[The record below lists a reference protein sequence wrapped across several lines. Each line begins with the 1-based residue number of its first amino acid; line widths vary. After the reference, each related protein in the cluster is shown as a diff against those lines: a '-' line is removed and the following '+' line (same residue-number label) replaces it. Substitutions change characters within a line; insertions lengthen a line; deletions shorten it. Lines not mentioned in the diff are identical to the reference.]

1 MNNYELVCILDPQV
15 GEGQY
20 EQVVEKYETYLK
32 ENGGEITQ
40 IDHWGL
46 RRLAYTSAS
55 LKNRRQG
62 YYVIFQ
68 FSAASTLIDQIVQ
81 KLKLDESV
89 LRYLLTAVNGEFI
102 HVPQLVAD
110 NFLEEAF
117 PRPARG
123 PRDRGGPR
131 RDRDDRGSR
140 DRDDRGSRDRD
151 DRGSRDRDDRG
162 PRDRDDRG
170 PRSEAPDSEPA
181 AAAPKEAAAEVAKE
195 SDDS

>member
-1 MNNYELVCILDPQV
+1 MKNYELVCILDPQV

-20 EQVVEKYETYLK
+20 EQAIEKYETYIK

-40 IDHWGL
+40 IDDWGL

-68 FSAASTLIDQIVQ
+68 FTVEQTMIDALEQTI
-81 KLKLDESV
+81 KLDDGV
-89 LRYLLTAVNGEFI
+89 LRYLLTGVDGDFI

-117 PRPARG
+117 ARPARG
-123 PRDRGGPR
+123 PRDRDRGGPR

-140 DRDDRGSRDRD
+140 DREDRP
-151 DRGSRDRDDRG
+151 
-162 PRDRDDRG
+162 PRVAAA
-170 PRSEAPDSEPA
+170 PAKSEAAEAPA
-181 AAAPKEAAAEVAKE
+181 AAAVGE
-195 SDDS
+195 SKDS

>member
-1 MNNYELVCILDPQV
+1 MKNYELVCILDPQV

-20 EQVVEKYETYLK
+20 EQAIEKYETYIK

-40 IDHWGL
+40 MDDWGL

-68 FSAASTLIDQIVQ
+68 FAVEQTMIDALEQTI
-81 KLKLDESV
+81 KLDDGV
-89 LRYLLTAVNGEFI
+89 LRYLLTGVDGDFI

-117 PRPARG
+117 ARPARG
-123 PRDRGGPR
+123 PRDRDRGGPR

-140 DRDDRGSRDRD
+140 DREDRPSRATAA
-151 DRGSRDRDDRG
+151 
-162 PRDRDDRG
+162 PA
-170 PRSEAPDSEPA
+170 PAKSEAAEAPA
-181 AAAPKEAAAEVAKE
+181 EAAVGE
-195 SDDS
+195 SKDS

>member
-1 MNNYELVCILDPQV
+1 MKNYELVCILDPQV

-20 EQVVEKYETYLK
+20 EQAIEKYETYIK

-40 IDHWGL
+40 MDDWGL

-68 FSAASTLIDQIVQ
+68 FAVEQTMIDALEQTI
-81 KLKLDESV
+81 KLDDGV
-89 LRYLLTAVNGEFI
+89 LRYLLTGVDGDFI

-117 PRPARG
+117 ARPARG
-123 PRDRGGPR
+123 PRDRDRGGPR
-131 RDRDDRGSR
+131 RDRDDRGDRGDRGAR
-140 DRDDRGSRDRD
+140 DREERPSR
-151 DRGSRDRDDRG
+151 
-162 PRDRDDRG
+162 
-170 PRSEAPDSEPA
+170 A
-181 AAAPKEAAAEVAKE
+181 AAAPAAAPAPAPAPEPAKSEAAEAPAEAAVGE
-195 SDDS
+195 SKDS

>member
-1 MNNYELVCILDPQV
+1 MKNYELVCILDPQV

-20 EQVVEKYETYLK
+20 EQAVEKYETYIK

-40 IDHWGL
+40 IDNWGL

-68 FSAASTLIDQIVQ
+68 FAAEPTLIDSLEETI
-81 KLKLDESV
+81 KLDDGV
-89 LRYLLTAVNGEFI
+89 LRYLLTAVDGDFI

-117 PRPARG
+117 ARPARG
-123 PRDRGGPR
+123 PRDRDRGGPR
-131 RDRDDRGSR
+131 RDRDDRDS
-140 DRDDRGSRDRD
+140 RGSDRP
-151 DRGSRDRDDRG
+151 
-162 PRDRDDRG
+162 PR
-170 PRSEAPDSEPA
+170 E
-181 AAAPKEAAAEVAKE
+181 AAAPAPASEG
-195 SDDS
+195 SDDAAPAAVVEESEDA

>member
-1 MNNYELVCILDPQV
+1 MKNYELVCILDPQV

-20 EQVVEKYETYLK
+20 EQAIEKYETYIK

-40 IDHWGL
+40 MDDWGL

-68 FSAASTLIDQIVQ
+68 FAVEQTMIDALEQTI
-81 KLKLDESV
+81 KLDDGV
-89 LRYLLTAVNGEFI
+89 LRYLLTGVDGDFI

-117 PRPARG
+117 ARPARG
-123 PRDRGGPR
+123 PRDRDRGGPR
-131 RDRDDRGSR
+131 RDRDDRG
-140 DRDDRGSRDRD
+140 DRGSRDRE
-151 DRGSRDRDDRG
+151 DRPSR
-162 PRDRDDRG
+162 
-170 PRSEAPDSEPA
+170 A
-181 AAAPKEAAAEVAKE
+181 AAAPAPAPAPAKSEAAEAPAEAAVGE
-195 SDDS
+195 SKDS

>member
-1 MNNYELVCILDPQV
+1 MKNYELVCILDPQV

-20 EQVVEKYETYLK
+20 EQAIEKYETYIK

-40 IDHWGL
+40 IDDWGL

-68 FSAASTLIDQIVQ
+68 FAVEQTMIDALEQTI
-81 KLKLDESV
+81 KLDDGV
-89 LRYLLTAVNGEFI
+89 LRYLLTGVDGDFI

-117 PRPARG
+117 ARPARG
-123 PRDRGGPR
+123 PRDRDRGGPR

-140 DRDDRGSRDRD
+140 DREDRPSRAAPAP
-151 DRGSRDRDDRG
+151 S
-162 PRDRDDRG
+162 PE
-170 PRSEAPDSEPA
+170 PAKSEAAEAPA
-181 AAAPKEAAAEVAKE
+181 EAAVGE
-195 SDDS
+195 SKDS

>member
-1 MNNYELVCILDPQV
+1 MKNYELVCILDPQV

-20 EQVVEKYETYLK
+20 EQDVEKYKAYIE

-40 IDHWGL
+40 IDNWGL

-62 YYVIFQ
+62 YYAIFQ
-68 FSAASTLIDQIVQ
+68 FAAVATFIDTLEQTI
-81 KLKLDESV
+81 KLDDGV
-89 LRYLLTAVNGEFI
+89 LRYLLTGVDGDFI

-117 PRPARG
+117 ARPARG
-123 PRDRGGPR
+123 PRDRDRGGPR

-140 DRDDRGSRDRD
+140 EERPSR
-151 DRGSRDRDDRG
+151 
-162 PRDRDDRG
+162 PQ
-170 PRSEAPDSEPA
+170 APATETTG
-181 AAAPKEAAAEVAKE
+181 EAAEAVVGE
-195 SDDS
+195 SEDS

>member
-1 MNNYELVCILDPQV
+1 MKNYELVCILDPQV

-20 EQVVEKYETYLK
+20 EQAIEKYETYIK

-40 IDHWGL
+40 MDNWGL

-68 FSAASTLIDQIVQ
+68 FAVEPTMIDALEQTI
-81 KLKLDESV
+81 KLDDGV
-89 LRYLLTAVNGEFI
+89 LRYLLTGVDGDFI

-117 PRPARG
+117 ARPARG
-123 PRDRGGPR
+123 PRDRDRGGPR

-140 DRDDRGSRDRD
+140 DREDRP
-151 DRGSRDRDDRG
+151 
-162 PRDRDDRG
+162 PREQASAK
-170 PRSEAPDSEPA
+170 SEAAEAPA
-181 AAAPKEAAAEVAKE
+181 EAAVGE
-195 SDDS
+195 SKDS

>member
-1 MNNYELVCILDPQV
+1 MKNYELVCILDPQV

-20 EQVVEKYETYLK
+20 EQAIEKYETHIK

-40 IDHWGL
+40 MDNWGL

-68 FSAASTLIDQIVQ
+68 FAVEPTMIDALEQTI
-81 KLKLDESV
+81 KLDDGV
-89 LRYLLTAVNGEFI
+89 LRYLLTGVDGDFI

-117 PRPARG
+117 ARPARG
-123 PRDRGGPR
+123 PRDRDRGGPR

-140 DRDDRGSRDRD
+140 DREDRP
-151 DRGSRDRDDRG
+151 
-162 PRDRDDRG
+162 PREQA
-170 PRSEAPDSEPA
+170 PAKSEAAEAPAESAVGESKDS
-181 AAAPKEAAAEVAKE
+181 
-195 SDDS
+195 

>member
-1 MNNYELVCILDPQV
+1 MKNYELVCILDPQV

-20 EQVVEKYETYLK
+20 EQAIEKYETYIK

-40 IDHWGL
+40 MDDWGL

-68 FSAASTLIDQIVQ
+68 FAVEQTMIDALEQTI
-81 KLKLDESV
+81 KLDDGV
-89 LRYLLTAVNGEFI
+89 LRYLLTGVDGDFV

-117 PRPARG
+117 ARPARG
-123 PRDRGGPR
+123 PRDRDRGGPR
-131 RDRDDRGSR
+131 RDRGSR
-140 DRDDRGSRDRD
+140 DREERPSR
-151 DRGSRDRDDRG
+151 
-162 PRDRDDRG
+162 
-170 PRSEAPDSEPA
+170 
-181 AAAPKEAAAEVAKE
+181 AAAPAPAEPAKSEAAEAPAEAAVGE
-195 SDDS
+195 SKDS